1 MNPHNLDNESAVIGG
16 VITNNALYER
26 VSYLDPGDF
35 LDARNQHVWEAVQT
49 LAKAGQPIDEISLQE
64 PLRIRGRLQ
73 ESGGP
78 GYIAQLGL
86 RCPTAE
92 NTEHYA
98 SVVKEHS
105 NGRHLKL
112 WASCLI
118 ARVDAGAP
126 YADLVSAVG
135 TKYDEL
141 ASTSHDRSN
150 TLADVVAGFG
160 SRQVAPGL
168 LTGLGIEDLVP
179 GGIPTDKVSVIYGE
193 QGMFKTTVK
202 NAIMFNLAR
211 RGIKCL
217 DVSLEDSSE
226 LTAARY
232 IAGLVGAS
240 YGLLASGTTKA
251 PEIAEDAR
259 AVAANIIDGSTLG
272 YDVPSIHR
280 AGRAAGVQAIFI
292 DYLQLLDGCSQ
303 DHTEIAEVMKQAQRH
318 AKKDK
323 VAWVFM
329 SQVKQDVHYRSLQRD
344 KDGRLTGDPRPTI
357 NDCLGSSAIRTHSKL
372 GLGVF
377 RPWKY
382 CKVPL
387 RADGPY
393 GFYTGWVNNHP
404 RGVEYAMEQYTGVL
418 ELIVGKNVMGAEGT
432 LRVIVDPPSGR
443 VSKFEM

>member
-1 MNPHNLDNESAVIGG
+1 MNPHSLDTECGVIGG
-16 VITNNALYER
+16 VITNNGLYEK
-26 VSYLDPGDF
+26 VSFLDPGDF
-35 LDARNQHVWEAVQT
+35 LDARNQHVWEAIQT
-49 LAKAGQPIDEISLQE
+49 LARAGAPIDEISLQE
-64 PLRIRGRLQ
+64 PLRLRGRLDTI
-73 ESGGP
+73 GGP

-86 RCPTAE
+86 RCPTSE

-98 SVVKEHS
+98 GVVKEHS
-105 NGRHLKL
+105 NARHLKL

-118 ARVDAGAP
+118 ARVDGGAGFGE
-126 YADLVSAVG
+126 LVSEIG

-141 ASTSHDRSN
+141 ASTSHDRAN

-179 GGIPTDKVSVIYGE
+179 GGIPHDKVTTIYGE
-193 QGMFKTTVK
+193 QGMFKTTIK

-211 RGIKCL
+211 AGIRCL

-232 IAGLVGAS
+232 IAGLVGSS
-240 YGLLASGTTKA
+240 YGLLASGMEQA
-251 PEIAEDAR
+251 PDIAADAR

-272 YDVPSIHR
+272 SDVQSIHR
-280 AGRAAGVQAIFI
+280 AGRAAGVRAIFI
-292 DYLQLLDGCSQ
+292 DYLQLLNGCSS
-303 DHTEIAEVMKQAQRH
+303 DHTEIAEVMRQSQLH

-323 VAWVFM
+323 VAWVYM

-344 KDGRLTGDPRPTI
+344 KDGRVTGDPRPTI

-393 GFYTGWVNNHP
+393 GFYCSWVNNHP
-404 RGVEYAMEQYTGVL
+404 RGVEYAMERYSGVL

-443 VSKFEM
+443 VTKFEV